1 MSSQERRKNRR
12 YEVDIPTRLLVAG
25 ESIDVRL
32 KDVCRDA
39 ILVES
44 PQTWPLGTPVGVAL
58 GLPDGQSPVE
68 VHGKVIRLAAA
79 SGGEGPGVAVLFTEV
94 SPELAARLDFFF
106 ASLD

>member
-1 MSSQERRKNRR
+1 MSSEDRRKSKR
-12 YEVDIPTRLLVAG
+12 YEADIPTRLLVAG
-25 ESIDVRL
+25 ETVSVRL

-39 ILVES
+39 ILVEA

-58 GLPDGQSPVE
+58 GLPDGHSPVE
-68 VHGKVIRLAAA
+68 VHGKVIRLAAPVDR
-79 SGGEGPGVAVLFTEV
+79 GGHGVAVLFTEV